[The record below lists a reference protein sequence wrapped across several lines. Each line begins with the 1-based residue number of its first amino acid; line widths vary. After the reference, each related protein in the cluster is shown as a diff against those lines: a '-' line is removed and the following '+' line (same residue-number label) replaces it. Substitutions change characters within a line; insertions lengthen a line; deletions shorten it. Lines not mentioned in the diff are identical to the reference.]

1 VRSRL
6 DLPMRGVA
14 LIPICA
20 ECGGKWLPDDEE
32 RWQAYLGVE
41 EHIDEPAELVFYCPE
56 CAEREF
62 GGD

>member
-1 VRSRL
+1 
-6 DLPMRGVA
+6 MRGVA